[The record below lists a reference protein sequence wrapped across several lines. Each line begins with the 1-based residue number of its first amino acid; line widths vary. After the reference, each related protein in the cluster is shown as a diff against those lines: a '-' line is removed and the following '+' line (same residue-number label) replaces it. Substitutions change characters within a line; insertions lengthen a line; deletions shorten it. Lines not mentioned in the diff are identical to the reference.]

1 MTSQRGE
8 KTRKETDRKIM
19 QATLEIAMTKGIG
32 GISIEEIAR
41 RSGVAKTTIYRRYEN
56 TSDLLSKMSTLEV
69 SSSPELADLEPT
81 RDNLELMMRKMVERF
96 VSGIGVKAVGIILS
110 SEEAF
115 FQPLVKQAI
124 APEEQTLE
132 SFFDRGVEAGLFR
145 SGIDAK
151 FLFGTILGSMIAC
164 EALAGAIDDGWPE
177 RMTNLI
183 WPTIVAA

>member
-8 KTRKETDRKIM
+8 KTRKETDRKIL
-19 QATLEIAMTKGIG
+19 QATLQIAMTRGIG

-41 RSGVAKTTIYRRYEN
+41 RSGVAKTTIYRRYDN
-56 TSDLLSKMSTLEV
+56 TTDLLNKISALEV
-69 SSSPELADLEPT
+69 SSSPELADLEPS

-96 VSGIGVKAVGIILS
+96 VSGVGVKAIGIILS

-132 SFFDRGVEAGLFR
+132 SFFNRGVRNGLFR
-145 SGIDAK
+145 TGIDAK

-164 EALAGAIDDGWPE
+164 EALTGTIDDGWPA

-183 WPTIVAA
+183 WPTIAA